1 MRRGFTL
8 IELLVVIAIIAVLI
22 ALLLPAVQQA
32 REAARRTECKN
43 HLKQIGLALHNY
55 HDVHRKF
62 PPGWVQQR
70 VSRSNWSWGAGILP
84 YIDQAPLSNA
94 LSVGS
99 PEYLAQSLLDP
110 QKIALMQK
118 GASVFRCPSDTAPE
132 VNTGHALTDANLVV
146 VPVATANFVGIHDGD
161 FWEAVTGNVF
171 QGTFRF
177 NRCVSFRDI
186 TDGASNT
193 AQVGERNWRISDAAG
208 TTFNCDSAVFI
219 GVRGTGSTMME
230 RVAMAVGRFGIN
242 RPGLDP
248 TTANPSAQCARSFS
262 SNHAGGAQFL
272 LGDGSVRFISENI
285 QVDPNPADANEDFVF
300 QNLLNRNDGRPLG
313 EF

>member
-1 MRRGFTL
+1 
-8 IELLVVIAIIAVLI
+8 
-22 ALLLPAVQQA
+22 VQQA

-55 HDVHRKF
+55 NDVHRRF
-62 PPGWVQQR
+62 PPGWVEQR
-70 VSRSNWSWGAGILP
+70 VSRSNWCWGAGVLP

-94 LSVGS
+94 LSIGS
-99 PEYLAQSLLDP
+99 PEYLAQSLLNP
-110 QKIALMQK
+110 QKIALMQT
-118 GASVFRCPSDTAPE
+118 GVPVFRCPSDTALE

-146 VPVATANFVGIHDGD
+146 VPVATANFVAIHDGD
-161 FWEAVTGNVF
+161 FWEAVTGNAF
-171 QGTFRF
+171 QGTFRH
-177 NRCVSFRDI
+177 NRSVSFRDI

-193 AQVGERNWRISDAAG
+193 ALVGERNWRISDSAG

-242 RPGLDP
+242 QPGLDP
-248 TTANPSAQCARSFS
+248 STANPSARCARSFS

-285 QVDPNPADANEDFVF
+285 QIDPNPSDANEDFVF
-300 QNLLNRNDGRPLG
+300 QNLLNRNDGRLLA